1 MDEKKFPIHVE
12 MNANLTQPDI
22 DDIMCAALEDGICYW
37 CRRAEVVEEKRCSE
51 WGHEQIARGGALIL
65 HDAESNDKW
74 ELNLEKFLNGV
85 KLWLQNNEDRY
96 GAVASDGTLDP
107 GEVDAEMADLIVQY
121 ALFGKLVF
129 G

>member
-1 MDEKKFPIHVE
+1 MDEKKFSVHIE
-12 MNANLTQPDI
+12 MDVSLTQQDI
-22 DDIMCAALEDGICYW
+22 DDIMVTALEGGINYW
-37 CRRAEVVEEKRCSE
+37 CGSAKVVEEKRRSE

-65 HDAESNDKW
+65 HDAESSDKW
-74 ELNLEKFLNGV
+74 ELNLEKFLTGV

-121 ALFGKLVF
+121 ALFGKPVF